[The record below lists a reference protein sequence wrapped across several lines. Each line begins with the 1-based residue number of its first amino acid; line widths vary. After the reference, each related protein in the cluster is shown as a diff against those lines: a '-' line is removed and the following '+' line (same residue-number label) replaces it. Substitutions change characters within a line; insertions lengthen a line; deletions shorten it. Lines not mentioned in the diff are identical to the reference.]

1 MADKSDQTDSIRFDV
16 YEMDLSSGELRK
28 SGKPV
33 RLQPQPFRVLGMLA
47 GRAGEVVTRA
57 QLRDEIWGRGTFVDF
72 EQGLNFCIRQI
83 RSALDEDPNKP
94 RFVQTIPRRGYRF
107 VAKSVQTE
115 AAPSRRAIRSIA
127 VLPLK
132 NLSASPDEDYFA
144 AGLTEELITE
154 LGKLGNL
161 RVISRTSVMLY
172 KDSEKTLPEIAREL
186 KVEAVVEG
194 AAMRSGEQVRITAQ
208 LIEAAT
214 DTHLWAESYHRE
226 LRDILVLQRDIAY
239 EIARQIQ
246 SNLAP
251 RRKSVAGAP
260 RMNPSAYLAYQKGRY
275 LWNQRSDASLQKAI
289 ELFKEAIENDPFYSA
304 AYSGLADCLT
314 ALGYASS
321 LSPEKTFPKAKA
333 MALRALELD
342 ATLAEPHASL
352 GYSKLYYDWDW
363 KGAESEFREAIALN
377 RNYVSAHH
385 WYSVYLTAMGRE
397 QEARAEIEM
406 AQELDPLSLAINTD
420 VGFELYYSGHY
431 DQAIEQLQS
440 VLDLNPRFALANLW
454 MGRAYQQKRSY
465 DLAITRFKQAADALP
480 EWPVALAAIGNV
492 LGESGRRRE
501 AQKILSKLAGLSK
514 RKYVTAYGM
523 ALVHAGLGDKTRA
536 FKWLSE
542 AVEERSHWLVWLKLD
557 PRWNAISSDSRFRTL
572 LKRVGLDA

>member
-1 MADKSDQTDSIRFDV
+1 MADRPDQALSIRFDV
-16 YEMDLSSGELRK
+16 YQMDLSSGELRK
-28 SGKPV
+28 SGKLV
-33 RLQPQPFRVLGMLA
+33 RLQRQPFRVLGMLA
-47 GRAGEVVTRA
+47 GRAGELVTRA
-57 QLRDEIWGRGTFVDF
+57 QLRDEIWGKGTFVDF
-72 EQGLNFCIRQI
+72 DQGLNFCIRQI
-83 RSALDEDPNKP
+83 RSALDEDPSQP

-107 VAKSVQTE
+107 VAKAVQTGD
-115 AAPSRRAIRSIA
+115 ASGRRAIGSIA

-132 NLSASPDEDYFA
+132 NLSGSPDEDYFVE
-144 AGLTEELITE
+144 GLTEELITE
-154 LGKLGNL
+154 LSKLGNL

-172 KDSEKTLPEIAREL
+172 KDSEKTLPEIAHEL
-186 KVEAVVEG
+186 KVDAVVEG

-214 DTHLWAESYHRE
+214 DAHLWAESYHRE
-226 LRDILVLQRDIAY
+226 LRDILVLQKEIAY
-239 EIARQIQ
+239 AIARQIQ

-251 RRKSVAGAP
+251 RRKSVAETP
-260 RMNPSAYLAYQKGRY
+260 RVNPSAYLAYQKGRF
-275 LWNQRSDASLQKAI
+275 LWNQRSDASLQKGIQLFHKAI
-289 ELFKEAIENDPFYSA
+289 DNDPLYSA

-321 LSPEKTFPKAKA
+321 LSPEETFPQAKA

-342 ATLAEPHASL
+342 PTLAEPHASL
-352 GYSKLYYDWDW
+352 GYAKLYYDWDW

-377 RNYVSAHH
+377 RNYVTAHH

-397 QEARAEIEM
+397 LEARSEIEM

-431 DQAIEQLQS
+431 DQAIEQLQF
-440 VLDLNPRFALANLW
+440 VLDLNPGFPLANLW

-465 DLAITRFKQAADALP
+465 DLALDRFKQAADALP
-480 EWPVALAAIGNV
+480 EWPVVLAAIGNV

-501 AQKILSKLAGLSK
+501 ARKILSELGALSR
-514 RKYVTAYGM
+514 RKYVTSYGM
-523 ALVHAGLGDKTRA
+523 ALVYAGLGDKAYA

-557 PRWNAISSDSRFRTL
+557 PRWNGISSDSRFKTL